1 MIEVSNLAKSFG
13 DVQAVAG
20 VNFEAKNGCI
30 TGLLG
35 PNGAGKSTTLRMLY
49 GLVSPDAGSV
59 YVDRID
65 VHKNRLA
72 AQQKLGVMPDAHGL
86 YGRLTAREHIEYFG
100 RLHAVP
106 EALLSQRTT
115 ELLRMLDMSA
125 IADRRVHGFSQGER
139 TKVCLARSLVHDPSN
154 VLLDEPTNGLDVM
167 TTRAVRELILTLKS
181 NGIAVVFSSHLMHEV
196 ARLCDH
202 IVIVSAGKVIAE
214 GTKEQIR
221 EAAGEENLEDAF
233 VMLVEKEYLT

>member
-1 MIEVSNLAKSFG
+1 MIEVSDLAKSFG

-49 GLVSPDAGSV
+49 GLVLPDAGSV

-100 RLHAVP
+100 RLHGVP

>member
-100 RLHAVP
+100 RLHGVP

-115 ELLRMLDMSA
+115 ELLRMLDM
-125 IADRRVHGFSQGER
+125 
-139 TKVCLARSLVHDPSN
+139 
-154 VLLDEPTNGLDVM
+154 M

>member
-1 MIEVSNLAKSFG
+1 MIEVSDLAKSFG

-100 RLHAVP
+100 RLHGVP
-106 EALLSQRTT
+106 EALLSQRTA
-115 ELLRMLDMSA
+115 ELLRMLDMAA